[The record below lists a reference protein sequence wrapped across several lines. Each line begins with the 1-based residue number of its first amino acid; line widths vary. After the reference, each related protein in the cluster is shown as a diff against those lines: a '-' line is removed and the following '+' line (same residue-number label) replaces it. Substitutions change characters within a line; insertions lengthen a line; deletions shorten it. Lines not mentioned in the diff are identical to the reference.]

1 MCKILI
7 SIKPEYVNEILSG
20 RKKYEYRKVKAKKD
34 NVDKMIV
41 YATAPIMKVV
51 AEIEILNI
59 LEDSPNLIWEYTK
72 KYSGITK
79 SFYDKYYKNKDTAV
93 AYQLGRIEEYN
104 APKELSELG
113 IYYSPQSFIYID

>member
-34 NVDKMIV
+34 NIDKMIV

-59 LEDSPNLIWEYTK
+59 LEDSPDLIWEQTK
-72 KYSGITK
+72 EYSGITK
-79 SFYDKYYKNKDTAV
+79 SFYDKYYKDKNTAI
-93 AYQLGRIEEYN
+93 AYQLGRIEEYDV
-104 APKELSELG
+104 PKELSELG
-113 IYYSPQSFIYID
+113 IIYSPQSFIYID

>member
-34 NVDKMIV
+34 NIDKMII

-51 AEIEILNI
+51 AEIEILSI
-59 LEDSPNLIWEYTK
+59 LEDSPDSVWECTK
-72 KYSGITK
+72 KYSGISK
-79 SFYDKYYKNKDTAV
+79 SFYDKYYENRDVAI
-93 AYQLGRIEEYN
+93 AYQLGKIKKYN
-104 APKELSELG
+104 RPKELSELG
-113 IYYSPQSFIYID
+113 ILHSPQSFVYID

>member
-34 NVDKMIV
+34 NVDKMVI

-51 AEIEILNI
+51 AEIEILKI
-59 LEDSPNLIWEYTK
+59 LEDTPDLIWENTK
-72 KYSGITK
+72 EYSGINK
-79 SFYDKYYKNKDTAV
+79 FFYDKYYENRNIAI
-93 AYQLGRIEEYN
+93 AYQLGKIEKYN
-104 APKELSELG
+104 KPKELSDLG
-113 IYYSPQSFIYID
+113 ISYSPQSFIYID

>member
-34 NVDKMIV
+34 NVDKMII

-51 AEIEILNI
+51 AEIEILKI
-59 LEDSPNLIWEYTK
+59 LEDTPDLIWENTK
-72 KYSGITK
+72 EYSGINK
-79 SFYDKYYKNKDTAV
+79 SFYDKYYENRNIAI
-93 AYQLGRIEEYN
+93 AYQLGKIKKYN
-104 APKELSELG
+104 KPKELSDFG
-113 IYYSPQSFIYID
+113 ISYSPQSFIYID

>member
-59 LEDSPNLIWEYTK
+59 LEDSPDSVWECTK
-72 KYSGITK
+72 KYSGISK
-79 SFYDKYYKNKDTAV
+79 SFYDKYYENRNIAI
-93 AYQLGRIEEYN
+93 AYQLGKIKKYDK
-104 APKELSELG
+104 PKELSELG
-113 IYYSPQSFIYID
+113 ILYSPQSFVYID

>member
-34 NVDKMIV
+34 NVDKMII

-51 AEIEILNI
+51 AEIEILKI
-59 LEDSPNLIWEYTK
+59 LEDTPDLIWENTK
-72 KYSGITK
+72 EYSGINK
-79 SFYDKYYKNKDTAV
+79 SFYDKYYENRSIAI
-93 AYQLGRIEEYN
+93 AYQLGKIEKYN
-104 APKELSELG
+104 KPKELSDLG
-113 IYYSPQSFIYID
+113 ISYSPQSFIYID

>member
-34 NVDKMIV
+34 NVDKMII

-51 AEIEILNI
+51 AEIEILKI
-59 LEDSPNLIWEYTK
+59 LEDSPDLIWENTK
-72 KYSGITK
+72 EYSGINK
-79 SFYDKYYKNKDTAV
+79 SFYDKYYENRNIAI
-93 AYQLGRIEEYN
+93 AYQLGKVEKYN
-104 APKELSELG
+104 KPKELSDLG
-113 IYYSPQSFIYID
+113 ISYSPQSFIYID

>member
-34 NVDKMIV
+34 NVDKMII

-51 AEIEILNI
+51 AEVEILKI
-59 LEDSPNLIWEYTK
+59 LEDTPYLIWENTK
-72 KYSGITK
+72 EYSGINK
-79 SFYDKYYKNKDTAV
+79 SFYDKYYENRNIAI
-93 AYQLGRIEEYN
+93 AYQLGKIEKYDE
-104 APKELSELG
+104 PKELRDLG
-113 IYYSPQSFIYID
+113 ISYSPQSFIYID

>member
-34 NVDKMIV
+34 NVDKMII

-51 AEIEILNI
+51 AEIEILKI
-59 LEDSPNLIWEYTK
+59 LEDTPDLIWENTK
-72 KYSGITK
+72 EYSGINK
-79 SFYDKYYKNKDTAV
+79 SFYDKYYENRNIAI
-93 AYQLGRIEEYN
+93 AYQLGKVEKYN
-104 APKELSELG
+104 KPRELSDLG
-113 IYYSPQSFIYID
+113 ISYSPQSFIYID

>member
-34 NVDKMIV
+34 NVNKMIV

-59 LEDSPNLIWEYTK
+59 LEDSPDLVWEHTK
-72 KYSGITK
+72 EYSGITK
-79 SFYDKYYKNKDTAV
+79 SFYDKYYKNKNTAI
-93 AYQLGRIEEYN
+93 AYQLGRIEEYDV
-104 APKELSELG
+104 PKELSELG
-113 IYYSPQSFIYID
+113 IFYSPQSFIYID

>member
-34 NVDKMIV
+34 NVDKMII

-51 AEIEILNI
+51 AEVEILKI
-59 LEDSPNLIWEYTK
+59 LEDTPYLIWENTK
-72 KYSGITK
+72 EYSGINK
-79 SFYDKYYKNKDTAV
+79 SFYDKYYENRNIAI
-93 AYQLGRIEEYN
+93 AYQLGKIEKYDE
-104 APKELSELG
+104 PKELSDLG
-113 IYYSPQSFIYID
+113 ISYSPQSFIYID

>member
-59 LEDSPNLIWEYTK
+59 LEDSPDLIWEYTK

-93 AYQLGRIEEYN
+93 AYQLGRIEEYDV
-104 APKELSELG
+104 PKELSELG
-113 IYYSPQSFIYID
+113 ISYSPQSFIYID

>member
-7 SIKPEYVNEILSG
+7 SIKPQYVNEILSG

-41 YATAPIMKVV
+41 YATALIMKVV

-59 LEDSPNLIWEYTK
+59 LEDAPNLVWEHTK
-72 KYSGITK
+72 KYSGISK
-79 SFYDKYYKNKDTAV
+79 SFYDKYYENRDIAI
-93 AYQLGRIEEYN
+93 AYQLGKIKKYDE
-104 APKELSELG
+104 PKELSELG
-113 IYYSPQSFIYID
+113 ILYSPQSFVYID

>member
-34 NVDKMIV
+34 NVDKMII

-51 AEIEILNI
+51 AEIEILKI
-59 LEDSPNLIWEYTK
+59 LEDSPDLIWENTK
-72 KYSGITK
+72 EYSGINK
-79 SFYDKYYKNKDTAV
+79 SFYDKYYENRNIAI
-93 AYQLGRIEEYN
+93 AYQLGKVEKYN
-104 APKELSELG
+104 IPKELSDLG
-113 IYYSPQSFIYID
+113 ISYSPQSFIYID

>member
-7 SIKPEYVNEILSG
+7 SIKPEYVSEILSG

-34 NVDKMIV
+34 NIDKMII

-59 LEDSPNLIWEYTK
+59 LEDSPDLIWEYTK

-93 AYQLGRIEEYN
+93 AYQLGRIEEYDV
-104 APKELSELG
+104 PKELSELG
-113 IYYSPQSFIYID
+113 IFYSPQSFIYID

>member
-7 SIKPEYVNEILSG
+7 SIKPEYVNKILSG

-41 YATAPIMKVV
+41 YATAPIKKVV

-59 LEDSPNLIWEYTK
+59 LEDAPDLVWKLTK
-72 KYSGITK
+72 KYSGISK
-79 SFYDKYYKNKDTAV
+79 SFYDKYYENCNIAI
-93 AYQLGRIEEYN
+93 AYQLGKIKKYEK
-104 APKELSELG
+104 PKELSELG
-113 IYYSPQSFIYID
+113 ILYSPQSFVYID

>member
-34 NVDKMIV
+34 NVDKMII

-51 AEIEILNI
+51 AEIEILKV
-59 LEDSPNLIWEYTK
+59 LEDSPDLIWENTK
-72 KYSGITK
+72 EYSGINK
-79 SFYDKYYKNKDTAV
+79 SFYDKYYENRNIAI
-93 AYQLGRIEEYN
+93 AYQLGKVKKYN
-104 APKELSELG
+104 KPKELSDFG
-113 IYYSPQSFIYID
+113 ISYSPQSFIYID

>member
-34 NVDKMIV
+34 NVDKMII

-51 AEIEILNI
+51 AEIEILKI
-59 LEDSPNLIWEYTK
+59 LEDTPDLIWENTK
-72 KYSGITK
+72 EYSGINK
-79 SFYDKYYKNKDTAV
+79 SFYDKYYENQNIAI
-93 AYQLGRIEEYN
+93 AYQLGKIEKYN
-104 APKELSELG
+104 KPKELSDLG
-113 IYYSPQSFIYID
+113 ISYSPQSFIYID

>member
-59 LEDSPNLIWEYTK
+59 LEDVPNLVWEHTK
-72 KYSGITK
+72 KYSGISK
-79 SFYDKYYKNKDTAV
+79 SFYDKYYENRDIAI
-93 AYQLGRIEEYN
+93 AYQLGKIKKYDK
-104 APKELSELG
+104 PKELSELG
-113 IYYSPQSFIYID
+113 ILYSPQSFVYID

>member
-7 SIKPEYVNEILSG
+7 SIKPEYVNEILAG

-59 LEDSPNLIWEYTK
+59 LEDSPDLIWEYTK

-79 SFYDKYYKNKDTAV
+79 SFYDKYYKNKNTAI
-93 AYQLGRIEEYN
+93 AYQLGKIEEYEV
-104 APKELSELG
+104 PKELSELG
-113 IYYSPQSFIYID
+113 VSYSPQSFIYID

>member
-34 NVDKMIV
+34 NVDKMII

-51 AEIEILNI
+51 AEIEILKI
-59 LEDSPNLIWEYTK
+59 LEDTPDLIWKNTK
-72 KYSGITK
+72 EYSGINK
-79 SFYDKYYKNKDTAV
+79 SFYDKYYENRNIAI
-93 AYQLGRIEEYN
+93 AYQLGKIEKYN
-104 APKELSELG
+104 KPKELSDLG
-113 IYYSPQSFIYID
+113 ISYSPQSFIYID

>member
-34 NVDKMIV
+34 NVDKMII

-59 LEDSPNLIWEYTK
+59 LENSPDLIWEYTK

-79 SFYDKYYKNKDTAV
+79 SFYDKYYKNKNTAI
-93 AYQLGRIEEYN
+93 AYQLGKIEEYET
-104 APKELSELG
+104 PKELSELG

>member
-59 LEDSPNLIWEYTK
+59 LEDSPDLIWEYTK

-79 SFYDKYYKNKDTAV
+79 TFYDKYYKNKDTAV
-93 AYQLGRIEEYN
+93 AYQLGRIEEYDV
-104 APKELSELG
+104 PKELSELG
-113 IYYSPQSFIYID
+113 ISYSPQSFIYID

>member
-34 NVDKMIV
+34 NVDKMII

-51 AEIEILNI
+51 AEIEILKI
-59 LEDSPNLIWEYTK
+59 LEDTPDLIWENTK
-72 KYSGITK
+72 EYSGINK
-79 SFYDKYYKNKDTAV
+79 SFYDKYYENRNIAI
-93 AYQLGRIEEYN
+93 AYQLGKIEKYN
-104 APKELSELG
+104 KPKELSDLG
-113 IYYSPQSFIYID
+113 ISYSPQSFIYID

>member
-7 SIKPEYVNEILSG
+7 SIKPEYVNEILAG

-34 NVDKMIV
+34 NVDKMII

-59 LEDSPNLIWEYTK
+59 LEDSPDLVWEHTK
-72 KYSGITK
+72 KYSGISK
-79 SFYDKYYKNKDTAV
+79 SFYDKYYENRDIAS
-93 AYQLGRIEEYN
+93 AYQLGKIKKYDK
-104 APKELSELG
+104 PKELSELG
-113 IYYSPQSFIYID
+113 ILYSPQSFVYID

>member
-34 NVDKMIV
+34 NVDKMII

-51 AEIEILNI
+51 AEIEILKV
-59 LEDSPNLIWEYTK
+59 LEDSPDLIWENTK
-72 KYSGITK
+72 EYSGINK
-79 SFYDKYYKNKDTAV
+79 SFYDKYYENRNIAI
-93 AYQLGRIEEYN
+93 AYQLGKIEKYN
-104 APKELSELG
+104 KPKELSDLG
-113 IYYSPQSFIYID
+113 ISYSPQSFIYID